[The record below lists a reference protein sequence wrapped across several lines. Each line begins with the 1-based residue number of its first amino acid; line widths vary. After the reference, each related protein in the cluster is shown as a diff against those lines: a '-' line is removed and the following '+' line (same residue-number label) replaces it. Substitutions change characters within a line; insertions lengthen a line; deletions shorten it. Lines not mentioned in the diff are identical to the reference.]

1 MHAAYGKLVFEGI
14 QEEVNCITDFEGY
27 KHMIYKDVLMMAG
40 ALLKRRDGKRDT
52 EREPGIQKMSKF

>member
-27 KHMIYKDVLMMAG
+27 KHMTHKDVLMMAG
-40 ALLKRRDGKRDT
+40 PLLKRRDGKAYRKRARD
-52 EREPGIQKMSKF
+52 